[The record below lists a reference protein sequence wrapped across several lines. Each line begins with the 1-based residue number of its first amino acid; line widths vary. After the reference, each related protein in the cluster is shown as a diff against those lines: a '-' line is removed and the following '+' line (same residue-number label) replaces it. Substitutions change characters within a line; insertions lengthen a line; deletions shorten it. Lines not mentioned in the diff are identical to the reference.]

1 MSILG
6 GKPPAERTRDRLSLL
21 RNHPLF
27 QDLPAS
33 VIEFP
38 TGAAFGAVLARAGFT
53 NVRFE
58 TMTFGVVYLY
68 LAERP

>member
-33 VIEFP
+33 VIEHLGSYMKTRKVP
-38 TGAAFGAVLARAGFT
+38 RGARYSRKEIPAPG
-53 NVRFE
+53 
-58 TMTFGVVYLY
+58 
-68 LAERP
+68 